1 MRAGIPLLVF
11 LSACAGASVEE
22 ADDSAELLTLLDHQD
37 PSRREEAAHRLSL
50 LGQKVS
56 SNDDTARMRERVL
69 EALLQGDPQMLLWR
83 AYHILRLGAL
93 GRPWALVEAA
103 LAQQGLRFTEIYE
116 PHERAKFVRY
126 TLEREAYINEA
137 GDRHEL
143 FFWMQSMRREDGWH
157 VREVYVGL
165 NAKFEAPFKQI
176 SARDRYPRQSVL
188 GRFFALEE
196 LQKLA
201 IVFPQIEELE
211 LSYGRIR
218 LKDADGAPA
227 GFQVTA
233 GFLMD
238 AKAGGRTVSY
248 TAESGLDPRETRR
261 GRLAWDGFAQ
271 SEAVGPLTKRGA
283 GYWGA
288 GMPRPADD

>member
-1 MRAGIPLLVF
+1 MRGVVPLLVC
-11 LSACAGASVEE
+11 LSACAGAPVEE
-22 ADDSAELLTLLDHQD
+22 PDDPAELLELLDHQD
-37 PSRREEAAHRLSL
+37 PFRREEAAHRLSI
-50 LGQKVS
+50 LGQKVPL
-56 SNDDTARMRERVL
+56 NEDTERMRDRL
-69 EALLQGDPQMLLWR
+69 FEAILQREPQMMLWR

-93 GRPWALVEAA
+93 GRPWARVEAA

-126 TLEREAYINEA
+126 TLEREAYVNEA

-143 FFWMQSMRREDGWH
+143 FFWVQSICREDGWT

-165 NAKFEAPFKQI
+165 NAKFEAPFKQL

-188 GRFFALEE
+188 GRFFALED

-201 IVFPQIEELE
+201 VVFPLIEDLE

-261 GRLAWDGFAQ
+261 GRLAWDGFEQ
-271 SEAVGPLTKRGA
+271 SEAVGPLMKRGA